1 MKDLKYE
8 KDFVL
13 VLYCTINIL
22 LQPFLRITE
31 ILKLIKPLPP
41 LCCRKFLVLASILHR
56 IIFFHSTSSN

>member
-13 VLYCTINIL
+13 VLQSTINIL
-22 LQPFLRITE
+22 LQPFLRITK

-41 LCCRKFLVLASILHR
+41 LCYRKFLIQASILHR
-56 IIFFHSTSSN
+56 IISFHSTSSN